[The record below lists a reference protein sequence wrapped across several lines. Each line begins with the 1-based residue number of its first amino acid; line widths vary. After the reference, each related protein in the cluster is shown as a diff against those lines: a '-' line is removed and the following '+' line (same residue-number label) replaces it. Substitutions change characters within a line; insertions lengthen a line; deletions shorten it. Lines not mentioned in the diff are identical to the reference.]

1 MISEQEEN
9 QVIMKADLVRIDH
22 IEEEEEA
29 EVASEVVSEEMTEV
43 IKEEITEEKIIND
56 PENLIIS
63 VIKICLT
70 NNFKHM
76 PKQFSS
82 LNFILHK

>member
-1 MISEQEEN
+1 MISDQEEN
-9 QVIMKADLVRIDH
+9 PVIMKADLVRIDH

-29 EVASEVVSEEMTEV
+29 EVASEVVSEEMTGVDSEEMTEV
-43 IKEEITEEKIIND
+43 IKEEIPEEKIIND

-70 NNFKHM
+70 NNFKHIS
-76 PKQFSS
+76 K
-82 LNFILHK
+82 